1 MSLRRANCLAKIN
14 HAGWRG
20 WSCWRVHTCT
30 DHRSRWPS
38 SSCTPRPPRPATS
51 TWRRAES
58 TRHQRT
64 SMCVRHRPIGN
75 SLTRSPVTDI
85 SSLLMLWDGPCLSR
99 TCIGLWRVRTGLRPA
114 TSLCRTRARL
124 SGAILR
130 AGASLRS
137 RSLLRSGSLLR
148 AGTRLCAGIRAEAAF
163 ARTLPFARAMRR
175 RLWQVGLL
183 RLKLPALREFVAIA
197 VTTRRMG
204 GAQRY
209 PSPFRARDR
218 WVSLSLYPSYELSA
232 QFPVYPPVGR
242 GPWNWMPHF
251 FAIEACST
259 ATPR

>member
-1 MSLRRANCLAKIN
+1 MYRSSLTLAFVVLYS
-14 HAGWRG
+14 AAAAA
-20 WSCWRVHTCT
+20 S
-30 DHRSRWPS
+30 DLS
-38 SSCTPRPPRPATS
+38 S

-75 SLTRSPVTDI
+75 RLTRSPVTDI
-85 SSLLMLWDGPCLSR
+85 SGLLMVWDGPGLSR
-99 TCIGLWRVRTGLRPA
+99 TCIGLWRVRSGYAPQPA
-114 TSLCRTRARL
+114 YVERAPVYPERYY
-124 SGAILR
+124 G
-130 AGASLRS
+130 RS
-137 RSLLRSGSLLR
+137 VATLRSLLRSGSLLR
-148 AGTRLCAGIRAEAAF
+148 RGTRRCAGIRAEAAF